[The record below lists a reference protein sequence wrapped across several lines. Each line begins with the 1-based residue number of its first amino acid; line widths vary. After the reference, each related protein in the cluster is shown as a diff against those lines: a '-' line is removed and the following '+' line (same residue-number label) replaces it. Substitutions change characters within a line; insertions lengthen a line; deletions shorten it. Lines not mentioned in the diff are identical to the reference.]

1 MLFQGRFFQFALG
14 GHGIPST
21 LSSIHI
27 IVKGHSIQIGHLN
40 YHEMGVLA
48 LVRSNDGNSPFT
60 NVTK

>member
-1 MLFQGRFFQFALG
+1 MLFQGSLFQFALE

-27 IVKGHSIQIGHLN
+27 IVKGHSLQIGHLN
-40 YHEMGVLA
+40 YHEMGILA
-48 LVRSNDGNSPFT
+48 LVRSNDGNTPFT